1 MLRAALFIFV
11 LLVVAV
17 YAEAGYRKPPFNGSI
32 FGKRS
37 VAMAGDYDVANRAL
51 TAMCEVAS
59 ETCTAWYN
67 RQDMN

>member
-37 VAMAGDYDVANRAL
+37 VAMAGK
-51 TAMCEVAS
+51 
-59 ETCTAWYN
+59 
-67 RQDMN
+67 